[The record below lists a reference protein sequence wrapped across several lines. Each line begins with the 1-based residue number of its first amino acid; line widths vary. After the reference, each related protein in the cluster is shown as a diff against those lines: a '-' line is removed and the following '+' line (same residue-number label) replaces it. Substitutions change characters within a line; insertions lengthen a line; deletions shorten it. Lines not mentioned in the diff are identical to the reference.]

1 MARERPQSVLDRM
14 VLAVELVRQ
23 RLDRATRAL
32 RAASVPYALA
42 GGNAV
47 AAWVATI
54 DAGAVRNTQDVDIL
68 IGREDFARARA
79 ALESAGFVYRHAL
92 KLDMFLDGP
101 EGSPRQGVHLLFA
114 NEFVKAGEALPNPD
128 VSASR
133 DLGGVRVIELEALVR
148 IKLTAFRDKDRTHL
162 RDMIELGMVDGSW
175 LDGLPAILADRL
187 RALLE
192 TPEG

>member
-1 MARERPQSVLDRM
+1 MVRERPQSVLDRM

-79 ALESAGFVYRHAL
+79 ALESVGFVYRHAS

-101 EGSPRQGVHLLFA
+101 DGSPRQGVHLLFA
-114 NEFVKAGEALPNPD
+114 NEFVKAGEAFPNPD

-133 DLGGVRVIELEALVR
+133 DLGGVRVIELDALVR